1 MCQSS
6 RIGRAGSGGF
16 ERQVAGE
23 IAIVA
28 CGNPNRGD
36 DGAGQ
41 EVLRLLRSDAALA
54 FPHGAAR
61 LLDAGTDGM
70 AVMFA
75 AKGCS
80 TLIIVDACRSGSESG
95 AVFEVPGSE
104 LEQPPRSS
112 FNLHDFR
119 WDHAL
124 FAGRQ
129 MFREDFPSDVSVF
142 LIEAE
147 NLDFGISL
155 SEPVLAGARKVAERI
170 SIIVTAAS
178 QREGSA

>member
-1 MCQSS
+1 MP
-6 RIGRAGSGGF
+6 
-16 ERQVAGE
+16 GE
-23 IAIVA
+23 IAIIA
-28 CGNPNRGD
+28 CGNPNRRD
-36 DGAGQ
+36 DGAGL
-41 EVLRLLRSDAALA
+41 EVLRLLRSDETLAVPRDAA
-54 FPHGAAR
+54 H

-75 AKGCS
+75 AKGCAM
-80 TLIIVDACRSGSESG
+80 LILVDACRSGSESG
-95 AVFEVPGSE
+95 AVFEVPGNE

-129 MFREDFPSDVSVF
+129 IFREDFPSAVKVF

-147 NLDFGISL
+147 SLELGIGL
-155 SEPVLAGARKVAERI
+155 SQKVSHAARKVAERI
-170 SIIVTAAS
+170 RDIVLSMPPARGQTP
-178 QREGSA
+178 